1 MRLIGI
7 YGIHSIISLII
18 SIILQK
24 TYSIIDIL
32 LLFLLIILAICDTF
46 GKFTFFTQFSVLLKF
61 KFHESDINKYP
72 FDTFFGEQYDK
83 MFIFIKI
90 FICIINCYYT
100 LNHNKLNDLI
110 LFFDFLSLSGIF
122 FLGLYLLYLFF
133 IDKDSLIYISLND
146 ITLYRI
152 IYINQCCISMI
163 FFFIFYNKNS
173 YVLFTCFTIIYFII
187 QYIISITNFEKYVTS
202 QAILSRNILG
212 VCWFFQTNNIDQGTF
227 ITAWV
232 VNHKVNCNR
241 ENCEICKELNNK
253 DNEENFDGLDNSPVI
268 RNKQIVT
275 KFHTIINQNDDKKNL
290 IESYNINSIMKA
302 YPPFNFIC
310 KLLGIAYKEK
320 HKYGP
325 EDILR
330 LDFIYLTVLFLSDN
344 NQQFRFFRKI
354 FLLSKKYKTQ
364 ERIVSMLK
372 TITELVKNS
381 HKDMIDRYEL
391 IKKNEDLKNDMYEYI
406 KNFQNF
412 LHFEIK
418 TPENHLNIS
427 HKFDKIKK
435 HKNIE
440 SIIRKNN
447 DYDYKMLQLRF
458 IYETLI
464 NNKIKNSNE
473 FDINYYNDFLNF
485 HYIHDRLLYLNFS
498 IERRIFTIINGSRE
512 LLKYSGKDFE
522 IIFPNFFKSYGIN
535 MCLDKL
541 KNTDITDK
549 KNFIELICKDLSSN
563 EILGYIF
570 PIKIEFSVY
579 PTIKIDELL
588 ISMNYRTDY
597 TNILIFRTTNNN
609 SEHLFSL
616 SSKLFNYF
624 GVTPEIL
631 LILEKSGFYINYSKL
646 FTFQN
651 YYDNSN
657 IILCSFNQNKYLRYY
672 KKLMKTEGLCEC
684 SNYDELKEFHNKF
697 YNKNNEEIK
706 FQIQKKFIC
715 EDSENLYLIYHIKE
729 FKNKKQDEN
738 SDINEKSIISE
749 YNPTVTKMDNFEDEN
764 KNNDSQKRT
773 ILKTLNIGGTLS
785 FFSQASMNSPSI
797 NKKNISPIKGFVINK
812 NEEKKKR
819 YKQIQIFVFSILI
832 YGFFLMILTL
842 IFLIIVLHE
851 NHIFKNLFQLFQSF
865 TIFQNSIESIPL
877 MILSN
882 FCYHKKNNECINYY
896 KYYSNYM
903 QNIHISLKNVTL
915 INEVIQIDLPGRFEI
930 AMNSFVEFIDKL
942 FQIKTKEISQIS
954 KFTIN
959 KFKLLIYNNNIF
971 LERTN
976 IIFMDL
982 VREFNNWLSLSIYNN
997 DYLNETF
1004 ALLNFWKNDK
1014 DYLLITSDNN
1024 TDITQI
1030 RKNMYLILLNLPLIH
1045 NGMETSCNII
1055 QEGFQNSLKL
1065 LKTYLLGF
1073 FLGLTFLH
1081 FLLLFIC
1088 HFLLIFFLQ
1097 MLKVLIQPM
1106 NHELSNLDYYK
1117 FIENRFS
1124 RLKEL
1129 CLLYQN
1135 NPNNLI
1141 NNIILNERNYKKEI
1155 RKRNQVLKSSKESE
1169 EKDTNSIK
1177 YKNNE
1182 NSLNFPDLQN
1192 SHFMKLISK
1201 QRVYI
1206 ILLFIIYSIYSVIF
1220 FILTD
1225 EGKTRLSYLVE
1236 YSKINQKL
1244 DSYTYDNFNTLIY
1257 IMLTNSTKYSL
1268 GERILR
1274 KTNFDYLYDGFDNL
1288 HDIIRKKETIEVV
1301 HKKSFP
1307 PINTIIDLNCANG
1320 KIPNLI
1326 FANALKEK
1334 GKDFDSFIKN
1344 LCKSFPITTIGDD
1357 TMLIKNIL
1365 YLLNQIYNKYFPG
1378 SFEEIH
1384 NQINNTYLF
1393 DQFTIVLVV
1402 NRLIRYYFNDNLF
1415 RKEIDNEFTY
1425 FYNLI
1430 IPYLILNMVIEI
1442 AIFWILNIF
1451 VISKIKLKHKRI
1463 IEFITSLRM

>member
-1 MRLIGI
+1 
-7 YGIHSIISLII
+7 
-18 SIILQK
+18 
-24 TYSIIDIL
+24 
-32 LLFLLIILAICDTF
+32 
-46 GKFTFFTQFSVLLKF
+46 
-61 KFHESDINKYP
+61 
-72 FDTFFGEQYDK
+72 
-83 MFIFIKI
+83 
-90 FICIINCYYT
+90 
-100 LNHNKLNDLI
+100 
-110 LFFDFLSLSGIF
+110 
-122 FLGLYLLYLFF
+122 
-133 IDKDSLIYISLND
+133 
-146 ITLYRI
+146 
-152 IYINQCCISMI
+152 
-163 FFFIFYNKNS
+163 
-173 YVLFTCFTIIYFII
+173 
-187 QYIISITNFEKYVTS
+187 
-202 QAILSRNILG
+202 
-212 VCWFFQTNNIDQGTF
+212 
-227 ITAWV
+227 
-232 VNHKVNCNR
+232 
-241 ENCEICKELNNK
+241 
-253 DNEENFDGLDNSPVI
+253 
-268 RNKQIVT
+268 
-275 KFHTIINQNDDKKNL
+275 
-290 IESYNINSIMKA
+290 
-302 YPPFNFIC
+302 
-310 KLLGIAYKEK
+310 
-320 HKYGP
+320 
-325 EDILR
+325 
-330 LDFIYLTVLFLSDN
+330 
-344 NQQFRFFRKI
+344 
-354 FLLSKKYKTQ
+354 
-364 ERIVSMLK
+364 
-372 TITELVKNS
+372 
-381 HKDMIDRYEL
+381 
-391 IKKNEDLKNDMYEYI
+391 
-406 KNFQNF
+406 
-412 LHFEIK
+412 
-418 TPENHLNIS
+418 
-427 HKFDKIKK
+427 
-435 HKNIE
+435 
-440 SIIRKNN
+440 
-447 DYDYKMLQLRF
+447 
-458 IYETLI
+458 
-464 NNKIKNSNE
+464 
-473 FDINYYNDFLNF
+473 
-485 HYIHDRLLYLNFS
+485 
-498 IERRIFTIINGSRE
+498 
-512 LLKYSGKDFE
+512 
-522 IIFPNFFKSYGIN
+522 
-535 MCLDKL
+535 
-541 KNTDITDK
+541 
-549 KNFIELICKDLSSN
+549 
-563 EILGYIF
+563 
-570 PIKIEFSVY
+570 
-579 PTIKIDELL
+579 
-588 ISMNYRTDY
+588 
-597 TNILIFRTTNNN
+597 
-609 SEHLFSL
+609 
-616 SSKLFNYF
+616 
-624 GVTPEIL
+624 
-631 LILEKSGFYINYSKL
+631 
-646 FTFQN
+646 
-651 YYDNSN
+651 
-657 IILCSFNQNKYLRYY
+657 
-672 KKLMKTEGLCEC
+672 
-684 SNYDELKEFHNKF
+684 
-697 YNKNNEEIK
+697 
-706 FQIQKKFIC
+706 
-715 EDSENLYLIYHIKE
+715 
-729 FKNKKQDEN
+729 
-738 SDINEKSIISE
+738 
-749 YNPTVTKMDNFEDEN
+749 
-764 KNNDSQKRT
+764 
-773 ILKTLNIGGTLS
+773 
-785 FFSQASMNSPSI
+785 
-797 NKKNISPIKGFVINK
+797 
-812 NEEKKKR
+812 
-819 YKQIQIFVFSILI
+819 
-832 YGFFLMILTL
+832 
-842 IFLIIVLHE
+842 
-851 NHIFKNLFQLFQSF
+851 
-865 TIFQNSIESIPL
+865 
-877 MILSN
+877 
-882 FCYHKKNNECINYY
+882 
-896 KYYSNYM
+896 
-903 QNIHISLKNVTL
+903 
-915 INEVIQIDLPGRFEI
+915 
-930 AMNSFVEFIDKL
+930 
-942 FQIKTKEISQIS
+942 
-954 KFTIN
+954 
-959 KFKLLIYNNNIF
+959 
-971 LERTN
+971 
-976 IIFMDL
+976 MDL
-982 VREFNNWLSLSIYNN
+982 VREFNNWLSLSIYND

-1004 ALLNFWKNDK
+1004 ALLNFWKNNK
-1014 DYLLITSDNN
+1014 DDLLITSDNN

-1065 LKTYLLGF
+1065 IKNYLLGF

-1274 KTNFDYLYDGFDNL
+1274 KSNFDYLYNGFDNL

-1365 YLLNQIYNKYFPG
+1365 YLLNQIYNQYYPG

-1442 AIFWILNIF
+1442 AIFLILNIF